1 MEIDHVV
8 LAARSRADAEQVL
21 NQAGLGIARGRTIP
35 GLGLSNLVVP
45 LGQGLLEIHYPNG
58 EPPAPGAPPL
68 LELDRKALAAHPSE
82 PLVPMAW
89 LVLIEDASRLRD
101 LAAANDAP
109 VSEAPSEGPGFPPY
123 TLAGLPRP
131 SAGPGCPRSST
142 GRRAS
147 PPSAPHT
154 DASPVASPASTWPA
168 RPATFNAGAADSP
181 ASCTPCRAP
190 LARCGSRSA
199 SSTGAPSRWASPAHD
214 VLPSRRFTAVA
225 PSQGASRSPGAGGSD
240 RGGVHVR
247 QPDPCPLCATAERI
261 H

>member
-68 LELDRKALAAHPSE
+68 LELDRRALAAHPSE
-82 PLVPMAW
+82 ALVPMAW

-123 TLAGLPRP
+123 TLAGFPATIGRPWLPSLIHWP
-131 SAGPGCPRSST
+131 EGLPIL
-142 GRRAS
+142 
-147 PPSAPHT
+147 SAPH
-154 DASPVASPASTWPA
+154 
-168 RPATFNAGAADSP
+168 R
-181 ASCTPCRAP
+181 
-190 LARCGSRSA
+190 
-199 SSTGAPSRWASPAHD
+199 
-214 VLPSRRFTAVA
+214 
-225 PSQGASRSPGAGGSD
+225 
-240 RGGVHVR
+240 R
-247 QPDPCPLCATAERI
+247 QPRGITRIDVAGPAGDIHGWCGGQPRVLRTVPGTAGPLRVEIGFLDGGTI
-261 H
+261 TLGITGS